1 MNNTSANKII
11 SGGVLDT
18 LRRTKQITPVAFSGI
33 GSFPCQVILHINACL
48 DEAYGEIAPHLPIA
62 LRAIDSAQATKDL
75 TVAIPGSPPRPAP
88 PGIVQTYRDASVPAL
103 RAQAERAKGTRALA
117 EKLKHLPPMETLADG
132 CCQKP
137 AFGKALYLA
146 NLQKARESIVSSI
159 LCTRDANRVAACEN
173 AGFRV
178 KPTRQ
183 VVMVRFVNGAGS
195 TGSGAEVV
203 DAMMTKYEAAQ
214 RGISVVNHLIMLL
227 PSAGS
232 SVNPQ
237 AARENAG
244 KLLVEAAM
252 AVEFPDRV
260 VAHSFDGQTFRFGGA
275 PIYDSIS
282 VVGVTTEFMAASNRS
297 ELAARLAL
305 LGLAFIATP
314 LLAETEQHFADSKP
328 AQGNRRHGLPVFTRR
343 GFVRCFV
350 PRERNLQI
358 AKAAATAHLNRN
370 L

>member
-1 MNNTSANKII
+1 MNTITPNNF

-18 LRRTKQITPVAFSGI
+18 LRQTKQITPVAFSGI
-33 GSFPCQVILHINACL
+33 GSFPSQVILHVNACL
-48 DEAYGEIAPHLPIA
+48 EEAYGQLAPHLPIA
-62 LRAIDSAQATKDL
+62 LRALDSAQATKDL
-75 TVAIPGSPPRPAP
+75 SVAIPGSPPRPAP
-88 PGIVQTYRDASVPAL
+88 PGVVQTYRDASVPAL
-103 RAQAERAKGTRALA
+103 RAQAERAKGTRTLA

-137 AFGKALYLA
+137 AFGEALYLA
-146 NLQKARESIVSSI
+146 NLQKARESIVNSI
-159 LCTRDANRVAACEN
+159 LCTRDANRIAACAN
-173 AGFRV
+173 AGFRI

-183 VVMVRFVNGAGS
+183 VVVVRFVNAAGS
-195 TGSGAEVV
+195 TGCGAEVI
-203 DAMMTKYEAAQ
+203 DAMMTKWEAGQ
-214 RGISVVNHLIMLL
+214 RGISVANHLIMLL

-237 AARENAG
+237 ATRENAG
-244 KLLVEAAM
+244 KLLLETAM
-252 AVEFPDRV
+252 AVEFPERV
-260 VAHSFDGQTFRFGGA
+260 VAHSFDGQTFSLNGT
-275 PIYDSIS
+275 PIYDSLS

-305 LGLAFIATP
+305 LGMAFIATP

-328 AQGNRRHGLPVFTRR
+328 AQSNRRHGLPVFTRR

-350 PRERNLQI
+350 PRERNRQI
-358 AKAAATAHLNRN
+358 AIAAATAYANRN